1 MLKRVFLSRT
11 GITSATLG
19 NGMLFGFYMG
29 WYYADQEPWMLLG
42 LLGFGTGL
50 ACGLIMLLQ
59 KSRWGEDGIYRSSGW
74 W

>member
-1 MLKRVFLSRT
+1 MLKRVFLSRA

-19 NGMLFGFYMG
+19 NGILFGFYLG
-29 WYYADQEPWMLLG
+29 AYYADQEPWMLLG
-42 LLGFGTGL
+42 LLGFSTGL
-50 ACGLIMLLQ
+50 ACGLIMLFQ